1 MDIDQRLD
9 KLKAL
14 GCDVDGALERFL
26 GDKQLYLTCFDD
38 LLADECF
45 DKLGAALE
53 QLDSKSAFQWA
64 HKLKGVYANMGMTPV
79 LNDCVKLVEPLRTG
93 EVSPD
98 MPPIYK
104 SMQDFMNQIKQ
115 I

>member
-53 QLDSKSAFQWA
+53 QRDS
-64 HKLKGVYANMGMTPV
+64 
-79 LNDCVKLVEPLRTG
+79 
-93 EVSPD
+93 
-98 MPPIYK
+98 
-104 SMQDFMNQIKQ
+104 
-115 I
+115 